1 MISEYYHKNKR
12 FPFVIEDTIDLNRN
26 VFTVLVGKNGTG
38 KSTLLGSVVR
48 NLIGGQNSRY
58 FYRDEELGFRN
69 IQKSRLSVD
78 RGPDRIIAVSTSPF
92 DKFPV
97 KRSLEE
103 IEEYSYLGLR
113 GLHTTNFGL
122 AYLSKIISSLIESIH
137 QDYLQAREIGNILEY
152 LGYKDFIR
160 VVFNISSS
168 KRQLEEFIELE
179 SPESLFE
186 RRINPSLRQLNKRFF
201 FDEYGNINTD
211 KFDYLKYLSHK
222 ILEYDLRRNYELII
236 HRNGI
241 DSEYNLGGDFDKEII
256 FLIQSGLLRLRDVGL
271 ESLNNPTSF
280 SIKNASSGEQSVIL
294 SMLGIASQLKDNSL
308 ICIDEPEICLHPQ
321 WQEKYIQIL
330 ISTFENYRNCQFLIA
345 THSPQII
352 SNLRERNCFIL
363 SMETGKIDHA
373 AQFINKSSDYQ
384 LANVFDSPGFK
395 NEYLSRIALNIFT
408 KVSKRKKFDNDD
420 LEKFRI
426 LEHQSLFLEPNDP
439 VLDIYNSLNKMLKV
453 YG

>member
-12 FPFVIEDTIDLNRN
+12 FSFLIENEINQGRN

-48 NLIGGQNSRY
+48 NLIGEQNSRH
-58 FYRDEELGFRN
+58 FYRDEELAFRN
-69 IQKSRLSVD
+69 FG
-78 RGPDRIIAVSTSPF
+78 RGRISIDNGPERIIAVSTSPF

-103 IEEYSYLGLR
+103 LEEYSYLGLR

-137 QDYLQAREIGNILEY
+137 QDYRQANEIGHILNY

-168 KRQLEEFIELE
+168 KRQLEDFIQLE
-179 SPESLFE
+179 SYESLFE
-186 RRINPSLRQLNKRFF
+186 RRISPSQRNLNKRFF
-201 FDEYGNINTD
+201 FDEYGNIDTN
-211 KFDYLKYLSHK
+211 KFDYLKHLARK
-222 ILEYDLRRNYELII
+222 IFEYDLRRNYELVI
-236 HRNGI
+236 HRGGI
-241 DSEYNLGGDFDKEII
+241 DSEYNIDQEFDKEII

-271 ESLNNPTSF
+271 ESLNNPSTF

-294 SMLGIASQLKDNSL
+294 SMLGIASQIRDNSL

-321 WQEKYIQIL
+321 WQEKFIQIL
-330 ISTFENYRNCQFLIA
+330 ITTFENYNNCQFLIA

-363 SMETGKIDHA
+363 SMESGRIENASK
-373 AQFINKSSDYQ
+373 FINNSSDFQ

-395 NEYLSRIALNIFT
+395 NEYLSRIAINIFT
-408 KVSKRKKFDNDD
+408 KVSKRKKFDADD
-420 LEKFRI
+420 LEKLKI
-426 LEHQSLFLEPNDP
+426 LEHQSIFLESNDP
-439 VLDIYNSLNKMLKV
+439 VLDIYNSLKKMQKV